1 MKRIVAMLSVVALI
15 GCGTAQNKS
24 PSVDEAPSKEQHPTE
39 AGSGARTAKGAV
51 GGAAMGAF
59 TCLSFAPTGLGAGG
73 VGVIV
78 TTAIAIVCV
87 PFGAV
92 AGAVIGGTV
101 AANKSPTST
110 SPVHAA
116 ARPSTPVEVAS
127 RYITQGRFVLI
138 ASGQVERG
146 DAVPPGTLHVAM
158 NTIAVE
164 ANGKRASL
172 VLELD
177 SATEAGGKSLVAQT
191 TINCEAGSAAIQR
204 SFTYAEA
211 FGSGA
216 VVSAQDHVPPISV
229 EKPGAALS
237 SALRSVCEAGPW
249 WNTPAQ
255 LYGQ

>member
-1 MKRIVAMLSVVALI
+1 MKRVVAMLSVVALI
-15 GCGTAQNKS
+15 GCGTAQKK
-24 PSVDEAPSKEQHPTE
+24 PPPVDEAPSKEQGPTE
-39 AGSGARTAKGAV
+39 AGSGARTAKGAA
-51 GGAAMGAF
+51 GGAAMGAI

-101 AANKSPTST
+101 AAAKSPTST
-110 SPVHAA
+110 SPAPTT
-116 ARPSTPVEVAS
+116 ARLSMPSEVAG
-127 RYITQGRFVLI
+127 RYSTHGRFVLMD
-138 ASGQVERG
+138 SGRVDLGE
-146 DAVPPGTLHVAM
+146 AIPPGTLHVAM
-158 NTIAVE
+158 NTIAAE

-177 SATEAGGKSLVAQT
+177 SATEAGGRSLVAQT
-191 TINCEAGSAAIQR
+191 SINCEAGGAAIQR
-204 SFTYAEA
+204 SFTYAES
-211 FGSGA
+211 FGNGA
-216 VVSAQDHVPPISV
+216 LLHTEEHVPPIAV

>member
-1 MKRIVAMLSVVALI
+1 MKRFVAMLSVVALI
-15 GCGTAQNKS
+15 GCGTAQKK
-24 PSVDEAPSKEQHPTE
+24 PPPVDEPPSKEQGPTE

-51 GGAAMGAF
+51 GGAAMGAI

-92 AGAVIGGTV
+92 AGAVVGGSV
-101 AANKSPTST
+101 AAAKSPASST
-110 SPVHAA
+110 PTA
-116 ARPSTPVEVAS
+116 ARPSTPAEVAS
-127 RYITQGRFVLI
+127 RYSTQGRFVLM
-138 ASGQVERG
+138 ASGHVELG
-146 DAVPPGTLHVAM
+146 DSLPPGSLLVAM
-158 NTIAVE
+158 NTIAAE
-164 ANGKRASL
+164 GSKKRASL

-177 SATEAGGKSLVAQT
+177 SATEAGGRSVVAQT
-191 TINCEAGSAAIQR
+191 TIDCETGGAAIQR

-211 FGSGA
+211 FGNGA
-216 VVSAQDHVPPISV
+216 LVLAQEHVPPIAV